1 MTIIDRI
8 KDLVAEGE
16 TEKSIDELLNYV
28 KTQDNEL
35 TDRIILLKSRMHD
48 LNDAIHSGT
57 INDTEASIQRA
68 KINESILRILHNIT
82 PSYLESRP
90 GKQKQRNF
98 NQSSP
103 PSPSGKSRNWLIL
116 FGVIAVLIIGYFA
129 INESPITTAPE
140 VKLELPVFKH
150 NVVLNSDYWMEI
162 KVPGTIS
169 EAKGS
174 KCQLVVRFLS
184 KGQFIPARLDEVSYK
199 DWQGNVAAGTEPFII
214 PSNKYQLEEHI
225 IRIPYRSFNLPES
238 GGQTTHTLHLYAE
251 LFLND
256 LSVKLTPSQTFYVT
270 W

>member
-16 TEKSIDELLNYV
+16 TEKSIDELLTYV

-90 GKQKQRNF
+90 GKQKQRTF
-98 NQSSP
+98 TQPASP
-103 PSPSGKSRNWLIL
+103 TPAGKNRNLLIL
-116 FGVIAVLIIGYFA
+116 LGIALVSVVVYFA

-140 VKLELPVFKH
+140 VHLELPVFEH
-150 NVVLNSDYWMEI
+150 NVVLNADYWMEI
-162 KVPGTIS
+162 MVPGTITG
-169 EAKGS
+169 AKGS

-184 KGQFIPARLDEVSYK
+184 NGQFIPARLDEVSYK
-199 DWQGNVAAGTEPFII
+199 DGLGNVASGTEPFIV
-214 PSNKYQLEEHI
+214 PSNNYQLGEHV
-225 IRIPYRSFNLPES
+225 IRIPYRSFNLPET
-238 GGQTTHTLHLYAE
+238 GGQTTHTLHLFAE
-251 LFLND
+251 LYLND
-256 LSVKLTPSQTFYVT
+256 LSVKVTPSQMFYVT